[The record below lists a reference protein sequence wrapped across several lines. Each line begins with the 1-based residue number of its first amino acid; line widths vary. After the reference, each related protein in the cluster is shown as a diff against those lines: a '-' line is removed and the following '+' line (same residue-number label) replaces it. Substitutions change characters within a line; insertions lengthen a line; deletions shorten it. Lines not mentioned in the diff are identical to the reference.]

1 MPSHGA
7 LNFDSPSTA
16 AAMGALGIGNSLDMG
31 LDNVGVANLG
41 TLNALASEDDKLKRL
56 ESIIE
61 IFNVGQMT
69 MCQ

>member
-1 MPSHGA
+1 
-7 LNFDSPSTA
+7 
-16 AAMGALGIGNSLDMG
+16 MGALGIGNSLDMG